1 MSELN
6 LAKIKAETLIES
18 AAWLQN
24 YHGKIVVVKFGGN
37 AMVDDELKHA
47 FAQDMAYLRWVGI
60 KPIVVHGGGPQIS
73 AKLAELGI
81 DSEFKGGYRV
91 TDTASIDVV
100 RDVLRNDISAEL
112 ADLIEAAGAE
122 TAIMSGED
130 SHLIKGARTYLAGDS
145 GEQIDIGWVGE
156 VTSVNPRIVLDALEA
171 GKIPVIS
178 TVAPDLDGNLLNINA
193 DLGAAAL
200 AVAFGA
206 EKLMMLTDVPGLYS
220 DWPNR
225 DSLVSRI
232 TVSELQ
238 ALLPTLETG
247 MIPKMQACLNAV
259 QAGVPQAVVIDGR
272 EPHSILLEVFT
283 ANGMGTQVVPDD
295 QPAAPTQNTKA

>member
-18 AAWLQN
+18 AAWLQS

-130 SHLIKGARTYLAGDS
+130 SHLIKGARTYLEGES

-171 GKIPVIS
+171 GRIPVIS

-238 ALLPTLETG
+238 ALLPSLESG

>member
-1 MSELN
+1 MTELN

-18 AAWLQN
+18 AAWLQT

-130 SHLIKGARTYLAGDS
+130 SHLIKGARTYLEGES

-206 EKLMMLTDVPGLYS
+206 EKLMKLTDVPGLYS

-238 ALLPTLETG
+238 ALLPTLESG

-283 ANGMGTQVVPDD
+283 ANGMGTQVVPDENNAD
-295 QPAAPTQNTKA
+295 LPAKA

>member
-18 AAWLQN
+18 AAWLQS

-130 SHLIKGARTYLAGDS
+130 SHLIKGARTYLEGES
-145 GEQIDIGWVGE
+145 GEPIDIGWVGE

-238 ALLPTLETG
+238 ALLPTLESG

-295 QPAAPTQNTKA
+295 NNADLLAKA